1 MLAKRS
7 CVHCAVVFKV
17 ADVLKVTCVKTEAA
31 FSLQWHWVNIHTVH
45 HSLENEIEICLSAPT
60 KKKKTACA
68 QQMLP
73 FSDDETVFAEC
84 GQWRKWK
91 KRRKKWEDKI
101 SLSSLVCVRQ
111 CLLTLSICQ
120 LPGSYFPLP
129 KMHMCISRMVSY
141 VHVKNKEPLF
151 IIQSLLSLRDTVSVH
166 PNMLF

>member
-1 MLAKRS
+1 MCKDRS
-7 CVHCAVVFKV
+7 CFLSSVTLSQYPHCASQSWKWNWNMSQ
-17 ADVLKVTCVKTEAA
+17 C
-31 FSLQWHWVNIHTVH
+31 SH
-45 HSLENEIEICLSAPT
+45 